1 MKRLLSTGLNAGS
14 DTVVEVVGGKG
25 AWFELAD
32 GRKVLDGSNSAG
44 VLGHAHPDMV
54 ETIRRA
60 AEYPAV
66 SEGWFFGEREKAA
79 EDLIDVAFA
88 EEKDWVGAV
97 RFGLSGSEINDL
109 ALSLAQAVTGRSAI
123 ATRERAYHGLTG
135 LARDVTV
142 QPQWHGGLSKM
153 SGGVSLP
160 ARSADTR
167 IIAAPTGS
175 LWGERV
181 CDLPPESQ
189 EEIEAKLAGTAAV
202 IVDYSQGGI
211 YHDAGWQDM
220 VASAARKTQ
229 TLWIA
234 DEVITGGGRSGRWF
248 AFQGGES
255 RPDIVT
261 MGKSLAG
268 GIAPIGAVI
277 LSKEMVEK
285 LDGAAWQAY
294 STFRGHPIAMAGVR
308 AYLRVIKRD
317 RLIERAA
324 ELAAM
329 IAPRLVAIAEKHP
342 SVARVDGRGM
352 HWTIELHGPHW
363 KHWRAD
369 TSAVPVASR
378 VSGRAFDNGVVIG
391 TSGEETSLFLAPP
404 LIVTDAEMN
413 QILDVLDDALSVAD
427 EALAGRA
434 A

>member
-66 SEGWFFGEREKAA
+66 SEGWFFREREKAA
-79 EDLIDVAFA
+79 EDLIDIAFA

-220 VASAARKTQ
+220 VASAARNTQ

-248 AFQGGES
+248 AFQGGKS

-277 LSKEMVEK
+277 LSKDMVEK

-329 IAPRLVAIAEKHP
+329 IGQRLIAIAQKHP
-342 SVARVDGRGM
+342 SVARIDGRGM

-369 TSAVPVASR
+369 TTAVPVASR

-404 LIVTDAEMN
+404 LIVSDAEMT

>member
-14 DTVVEVVGGKG
+14 DTVVEVVGGSG

-44 VLGHAHPDMV
+44 VLGHAHPDMC
-54 ETIRRA
+54 ETVRRA
-60 AEYPAV
+60 AEYPVV
-66 SEGWFFGEREKAA
+66 SEGWFFREREKAA
-79 EDLIDVAFA
+79 EDLIDIAFA
-88 EEKDWVGAV
+88 EEKDWIGAV

-109 ALSLAQAVTGRSAI
+109 ALSLAQAATGRSAI

-142 QPQWHGGLSKM
+142 QPHWHGGLSKM
-153 SGGVSLP
+153 SGGVSVP
-160 ARSADTR
+160 ARLTETR
-167 IIAAPTGS
+167 IIAAPAGS
-175 LWGERV
+175 VWGERI

-189 EEIEAKLAGTAAV
+189 SEVEVKLAGTAAV
-202 IVDYSQGGI
+202 IIDYSQGGI

-220 VASAARKTQ
+220 VAGAARNTE

-234 DEVITGGGRSGRWF
+234 DEVITGAGRSGRWF
-248 AFQGGES
+248 AFQGGKT

-277 LSKEMVEK
+277 LSRDMVEK

-308 AYLRVIKRD
+308 AYLRVIQRD

-324 ELAAM
+324 ELAEM
-329 IAPRLVAIAEKHP
+329 IGSRLIAIAEKHP
-342 SVARVDGRGM
+342 SVARIDGRGM

-363 KHWRAD
+363 KQWRAD
-369 TSAVPVASR
+369 TSAIPVASR

-391 TSGEETSLFLAPP
+391 TSGEQTSLFLAPP
-404 LIVTDAEMN
+404 LIIANAEMT
-413 QILDVLDDALSVAD
+413 QILDVLDDALFVAD
-427 EALAGRA
+427 EALAGHA